1 MLSVVSFLSSTM
13 TYTYLYI
20 LFTSLFIS
28 SFHYLPFLSIC
39 VLMMMMYDLKLH
51 SASISSA
58 TYRLHRLITVNHKI
72 NNESGFHRCTRDC

>member
-13 TYTYLYI
+13 TYIYLYI
-20 LFTSLFIS
+20 LLTSLFIS

-39 VLMMMMYDLKLH
+39 VLMMMMYDLKLP

-58 TYRLHRLITVNHKI
+58 TYRLHRLITVNLKI
-72 NNESGFHRCTRDC
+72 NNKMLLSVFLFR